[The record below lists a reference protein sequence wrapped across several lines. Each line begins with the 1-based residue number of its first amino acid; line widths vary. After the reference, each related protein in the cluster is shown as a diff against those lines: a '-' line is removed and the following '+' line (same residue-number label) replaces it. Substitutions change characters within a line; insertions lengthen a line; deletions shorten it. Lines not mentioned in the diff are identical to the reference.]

1 VEVKRLKLEGL
12 RVISPKVFR
21 DERGFF
27 LEPYNKAKYQAA
39 GINEEFV
46 QDNHSRSVARTLRG
60 LHYQGKPGQA
70 KLVRVAV
77 GSIVDVAVDIRPDSP
92 TFGQWEAVE
101 LTAER
106 HEQIYVPVGF
116 AHGFCVTSETAEVLY
131 KVSSPYDAKE
141 EFTISWNDPELAVAW
156 PVKDPILSARD
167 KAGESFADFKR
178 RNAL

>member
-1 VEVKRLKLEGL
+1 LDGL
-12 RVISPKVFR
+12 LLIEPKVFR

-27 LEPYNKAKYQAA
+27 LEPYNKAKYEAI
-39 GINEEFV
+39 GIREAFV

-77 GSIVDVAVDIRPDSP
+77 GSIFDVAVDIRPNSP

-106 HEQIYVPVGF
+106 HEQFYVPVGF
-116 AHGFCVTSETAEVLY
+116 AHGFCVTSDVAEVLY
-131 KVSSPYDAKE
+131 KVSSPYDSKE
-141 EFTISWNDPELAVAW
+141 ELTLDWQDPQIGVAW
-156 PVKDPILSARD
+156 PIKDPVLSARD

-178 RNAL
+178 RHGL